1 MGFICSIPSVIH
13 FKKFEHVKTMYPL
26 SDEVY
31 KSPHSEGLAL
41 PFDGFLWKN
50 RKDDLEEILDF
61 ASEACGGE
69 KWETELF
76 G

>member
-1 MGFICSIPSVIH
+1 
-13 FKKFEHVKTMYPL
+13 MYPL